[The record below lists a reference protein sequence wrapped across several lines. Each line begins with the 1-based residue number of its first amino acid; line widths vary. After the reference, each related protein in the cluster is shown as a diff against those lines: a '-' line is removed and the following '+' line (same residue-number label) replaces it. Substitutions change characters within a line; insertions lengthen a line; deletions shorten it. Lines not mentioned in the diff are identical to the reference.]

1 MFYGQ
6 AGLARFPPFSAV
18 GSALLLLQLLF
29 LLSVAG
35 NILLPYFV
43 EVKSNL
49 YCVVL
54 YNSRGDYERF
64 IIMVLFKVYATNK
77 LLSFRVHCN
86 MLILQ
91 SAPLCVSPKI
101 YFWDDLNLLCALR
114 SHFNHNLLPLG
125 RILGFRMTRGIVRR
139 SSTGS

>member
-1 MFYGQ
+1 MVRYNGQ

-35 NILLPYFV
+35 NIEVPYFV

-86 MLILQ
+86 ILILQ

-101 YFWDDLNLLCALR
+101 YFWD
-114 SHFNHNLLPLG
+114 
-125 RILGFRMTRGIVRR
+125 
-139 SSTGS
+139 